1 VSIGVHPWFDSFG
14 MLTGGFLSVPG
25 SSGIALA
32 AGAVLGFLLRFHGG
46 SASGD

>member
-14 MLTGGFLSVPG
+14 MLTGYFPSIPVF
-25 SSGIALA
+25 SGIALA
-32 AGAVLGFLLRFHGG
+32 AGAVLGSSLRFHGG